1 MRGKRFM
8 SVLLSAVLTA
18 AGAMTA
24 WALPTGL
31 SSIEGSTV
39 RSSMAGFEATFPAG
53 YEVGRYGGNLGLDYL
68 SYMEEDGVKIDFIA
82 AAIDEENESFL
93 AMTGIVADLEG
104 ESLEGIMQEMLQLLG
119 QDASYGSYVSMGTA
133 GIAGAGYYSVK
144 INYGALMAQY
154 MSAWIGSYDMTPEA
168 RQKYDAYM
176 GKLAASMFLD
186 VYMREISG
194 NCYMLVQIYSG
205 DQAGTAALL
214 LSQMRPYAGGGW
226 NYTEA
231 CGWQYRDQRM
241 GIGRERPYIPSGRQ
255 RPNHVQS
262 LD

>member
-119 QDASYGSYVSMGTA
+119 QDASYGSYQLVHRA
-133 GIAGAGYYSVK
+133 Y
-144 INYGALMAQY
+144 
-154 MSAWIGSYDMTPEA
+154 P
-168 RQKYDAYM
+168 RQ
-176 GKLAASMFLD
+176 LQL
-186 VYMREISG
+186 
-194 NCYMLVQIYSG
+194 
-205 DQAGTAALL
+205 
-214 LSQMRPYAGGGW
+214 P
-226 NYTEA
+226 
-231 CGWQYRDQRM
+231 
-241 GIGRERPYIPSGRQ
+241 
-255 RPNHVQS
+255 
-262 LD
+262 

>member
-154 MSAWIGSYDMTPEA
+154 MSAWIGGYDMTPEA
-168 RQKYDAYM
+168 RQ
-176 GKLAASMFLD
+176 
-186 VYMREISG
+186 E
-194 NCYMLVQIYSG
+194 
-205 DQAGTAALL
+205 
-214 LSQMRPYAGGGW
+214 LSL
-226 NYTEA
+226 
-231 CGWQYRDQRM
+231 
-241 GIGRERPYIPSGRQ
+241 IHI
-255 RPNHVQS
+255 
-262 LD
+262 